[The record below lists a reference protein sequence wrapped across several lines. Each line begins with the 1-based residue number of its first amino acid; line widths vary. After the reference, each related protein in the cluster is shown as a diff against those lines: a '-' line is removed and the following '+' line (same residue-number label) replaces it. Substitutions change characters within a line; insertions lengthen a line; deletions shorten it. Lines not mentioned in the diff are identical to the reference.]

1 MDGGRAG
8 TGKNMAEGCKKG
20 NLPVPVLQPA
30 SSCALFWPSRRRR
43 SPALESTRIWPQSM
57 PCPVLQSSRFGRM
70 VRVCAVAEC
79 TTQYRFFPP
88 HSGMEFG
95 NFGRLGV
102 RSKLDKSS
110 PDLGWKTLR
119 VVGEGPGDDGEVGG

>member
-57 PCPVLQSSRFGRM
+57 PCPVQQVREDGACVCSGRM
-70 VRVCAVAEC
+70 HHPVSI
-79 TTQYRFFPP
+79 FPP